1 MNASMMSASNNVS
14 APVGLVEERYELGEL
29 LGEGATGQVFS
40 ARDRVL
46 GIDVAVK
53 IMRPALARSPR
64 QVAQFK
70 AEAEIA
76 ARMLS
81 PHVVKVF
88 GVAVTRGGAPCI
100 VYERL
105 EGETLSERIAREGRL
120 SLAETIDIVKQ
131 TARALARAHMV
142 GVLHRDVK
150 PENIFLVRDARG
162 GTLVKLLDF
171 GIAVEADATGSY
183 AHCELA
189 GTPEYMAPEVFF
201 GTQAPDQRADVYGLG
216 VVAYECLTGKCP
228 FPGTVVEVLQLLHG
242 GARPELLQHRPDLG
256 GAVDAWMDRAL
267 QPDPYWRFGSVREMY
282 ESLAN
287 AAAVPAVTRTMQPAR
302 MTLRVAA

>member
-1 MNASMMSASNNVS
+1 MMSASKNVN

-29 LGEGATGQVFS
+29 IGEGATGQVFS
-40 ARDRVL
+40 AHDREL
-46 GIDVAVK
+46 GIEVAVK
-53 IMRPALARSPR
+53 VMRPALARSPR
-64 QVAQFK
+64 QVAQFT
-70 AEAEIA
+70 AEAKIA

-120 SLAETIDIVKQ
+120 SLAETVDIVKQ

-150 PENIFLVRDARG
+150 PDNIFLVSDGRG

-171 GIAVEADATGSY
+171 GIAIEADATGAY
-183 AHCELA
+183 ANGELA

-242 GARPELLQHRPDLG
+242 GARPELLQHRPDLHR
-256 GAVDAWMDRAL
+256 AVDAWMDRVL

-282 ESLAN
+282 EALES
-287 AAAVPAVTRTMQPAR
+287 AATLPAVTRTIRPAR
-302 MTLRVAA
+302 VTLREAA